1 MRLSNTSAAVILAL
15 SAMSATACTTP
26 LSVVQVAAPNV
37 NCVFDPS
44 CRLTVTDTVAN
55 LPPVPGYTGT
65 AVLQSR
71 TASVAPA
78 GVPGAGT
85 IPYIYRVDLT
95 GAAPASDQM
104 CVSSLA
110 VNFGPIVQLPYS
122 GPGLPKADVFVV
134 TTGGLGSIG
143 LRSAEKTGNKV
154 TFRFSLAS
162 FPSPGEPFPPV
173 CAGQTSFFFGLASTS
188 APIPT
193 TAQVVMGVYG
203 TKNVG
208 GRSPMP

>member
-1 MRLSNTSAAVILAL
+1 MRQTNIGVVLVLAVSAI
-15 SAMSATACTTP
+15 SATACTTP

-37 NCVFDPS
+37 NCIFDPS
-44 CRLTVTDTVAN
+44 CTITVTDTVAN
-55 LPPVPGYTGT
+55 LPPTAGHAGT
-65 AVLQSR
+65 ALLQSR
-71 TASVAPA
+71 TAGVSPA

-104 CVSSLA
+104 CVSSLS
-110 VNFGPIVQLPYS
+110 VNFGSVVQLPYA
-122 GPGLPKADVFVV
+122 GAGKPNADVFVV
-134 TTGGLGSIG
+134 STGGLGSVG
-143 LRSAEKTGNKV
+143 LRSAEKTGNTV

-188 APIPT
+188 PPVPT
-193 TAQVVMGVYG
+193 TAKVVMGVYG
-203 TKNVG
+203 TKDVAA
-208 GRSPMP
+208 RSSMP